1 MGATNANKGLVYIV
15 DDESML
21 VALAD
26 DILANE
32 GFTTKLFLSA
42 EEALEALR
50 ARDEDPALLITDCVM
65 REMDGIKLIEES
77 KKLIP
82 PIKTILVSGTIQES
96 FIKSQ
101 AVQPDQFLAKP
112 YHVQGLIDAVYKVLG

>member
-1 MGATNANKGLVYIV
+1 MGAINANKGLVYIV

-26 DILANE
+26 DILAHE

-50 ARDEDPALLITDCVM
+50 NRDEDPALLITDCVM

-96 FIKSQ
+96 FVKSQ

-112 YHVQGLIDAVYKVLG
+112 YHVQGLIDAVYSVLG